1 MSDAHHIVC
10 VSGGKDSTA
19 LLALA
24 VVQDVPNLEA
34 VFADTGH
41 EHRLTY
47 DYLGYLSDWL
57 QRQGHRPIRTIRAD
71 FSDDFARRRDYLLRV
86 ASGEIEDRFGKRR
99 HTQHSAARAA
109 AAMAPTGNPFM
120 DLALL
125 KGRFPS
131 TKVRFCSQRL
141 KRNPIIEQVLL
152 PLLGDSL
159 VLSWQ
164 GVRAQESEARSRLPE
179 CDDVGGG
186 LFNYRP
192 ILRWTVADVFEA
204 HRCVAL
210 EPNPLYK
217 MGMKRVGCMPCIN
230 CGKDEL
236 LSISQRF
243 PDVIARVE
251 AMEERVRH
259 ASKRGGSTFFSTSDG
274 NGTGIRQVVQWAKTS
289 RGKRN

>member
-1 MSDAHHIVC
+1 MSDAHNIVS

-24 VVQDVPNLEA
+24 VVQDVPNLQA

-71 FSDDFARRRDYLLRV
+71 FSDDFARRRDYLYRV

-99 HTQHSAARAA
+99 HTPHSAARAA

-131 TKVRFCSQRL
+131 TKVRFCSEKL

-164 GVRAQESEARSRLPE
+164 GVRAQESEARSHLPE
-179 CDDVGGG
+179 CDEVGG
-186 LFNYRP
+186 RP
-192 ILRWTVADVFEA
+192 VQLPADPA
-204 HRCVAL
+204 LDRGRCVRGPSLRRSGAQSPVQDGYEAGGL
-210 EPNPLYK
+210 HAVHQLRQR
-217 MGMKRVGCMPCIN
+217 RVA
-230 CGKDEL
+230 EH
-236 LSISQRF
+236 SQSL
-243 PDVIARVE
+243 PGGHCAR
-251 AMEERVRH
+251 
-259 ASKRGGSTFFSTSDG
+259 
-274 NGTGIRQVVQWAKTS
+274 
-289 RGKRN
+289 